1 MTREEKSEL
10 NKKIRKYDGSN
21 SFVVSL
27 QKQLKTS
34 KYLSKEEFN
43 GKEIKVLS
51 EKQYEAAITSMS

>member
-1 MTREEKSEL
+1 MTIEEKIEL

-27 QKQLKTS
+27 QKQLKTN

>member
-1 MTREEKSEL
+1 MTIEEKNEL

-21 SFVVSL
+21 SFVISL